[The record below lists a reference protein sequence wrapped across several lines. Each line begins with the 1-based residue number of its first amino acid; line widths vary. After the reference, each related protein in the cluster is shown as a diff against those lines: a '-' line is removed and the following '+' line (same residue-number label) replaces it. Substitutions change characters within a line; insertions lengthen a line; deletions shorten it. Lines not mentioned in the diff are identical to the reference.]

1 MATHAFTQKLEA
13 KSYNCI
19 TYFDNKL
26 NWIFRLKSVWC
37 NSGWNDFNIQVDCIL

>member
-26 NWIFRLKSVWC
+26 NWILSQT
-37 NSGWNDFNIQVDCIL
+37 QVSLM